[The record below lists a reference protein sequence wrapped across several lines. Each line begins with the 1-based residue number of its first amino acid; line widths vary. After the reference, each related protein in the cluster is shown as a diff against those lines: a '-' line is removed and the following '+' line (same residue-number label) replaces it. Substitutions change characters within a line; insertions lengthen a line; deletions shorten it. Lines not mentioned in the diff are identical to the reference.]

1 MVNMIK
7 RSFLALLCCLCT
19 SAAMGQILDDSTKLV
34 YGPNTL
40 TFYKLDDQKDNINS
54 TGILDTTLTGLGD
67 FTMWD
72 QMGKQAQDLGANGT
86 AIRSMFYQSPDVIGL
101 RSGYDAYDP
110 FVIQQSDVRF
120 FDTKS
125 PFLDLYVAFGGVGRS
140 VVDFDFSR
148 NIKPNINFGFGIDR
162 LTTDKQIGPVS
173 SEGDRNAVA
182 TNLDINYFY
191 RSEDKKYLAMFYAY
205 RFLNTVNETG
215 GVNLG
220 ENDEETEIFA
230 YEDAAI
236 RLRNVEGTDTRTRL
250 HLYHEYKLGE
260 ALQLYHEVD
269 HSRQKLAYNDELD
282 AAIVSGTFNQ
292 YADVYPNFFLDSA
305 ATAES
310 HSFRS
315 LSNEVGIKGDIEKGF
330 YRAYL
335 RRRDVLGVFRYLSDQ
350 RVGEIYAGGVLRYD
364 LNEKNAI
371 GGKVEF
377 LQTGDF
383 NFLGKVDN
391 NFFEASYNIMQYQPS
406 LLQQRYFGNHYFWD
420 NDFQS
425 VLKNEIKG
433 SVKLDVKGIS
443 VRPNVSLTTLSNYVF
458 FNSEALP
465 EQANENILLNGYGV
479 ELGFRKYTSKSKG
492 EFFGL
497 NAEAKYTL
505 IGGGDADSFQAPELF
520 VLGKVFWEG
529 YLFNNS
535 LQTQVGADLMYR
547 SAYFAYDYA
556 PATQQFFLQDQQQVA
571 DYFLADLFINFKV
584 EKVRIF
590 FKFNHFNQRNN
601 EGFQITPLYPVQ
613 QRVLDLGIHWFFFD

>member
-1 MVNMIK
+1 MIK
-7 RSFLALLCCLCT
+7 RSFLVFVGCLLA
-19 SAAMGQILDDSTKLV
+19 SAAIGQILDDSTKLV

-40 TFYKLDDQKDNINS
+40 TFYKLDDQKDNIDNP
-54 TGILDTTLTGLGD
+54 GVLDTTLTGLGN

-72 QMGKQAQDLGANGT
+72 KMGKQAQDLGANGT
-86 AIRSMFYQSPDVIGL
+86 AIKSMFYESPGMIGL
-101 RSGYDAYDP
+101 RSGYDAYSP
-110 FVIQQSDVRF
+110 FVKQQADVRF

-125 PFLDLYVAFGGVGRS
+125 PFLDLFVAFGGVGRS
-140 VVDFDFSR
+140 LVDFDFSR

-182 TNLDINYFY
+182 TNLDLNGFY
-191 RSEDKKYLAMFYAY
+191 RSKDDRYLAMFYAY

-215 GVNLG
+215 GVQLD
-220 ENDEETEIFA
+220 EDDEETEIFT
-230 YEDAAI
+230 YEDAPI
-236 RLRNVEGTDTRTRL
+236 QLRNVEATDTRTRL
-250 HLYHEYKLGE
+250 HFYHEYKLSD

-269 HSRQKLAYNDELD
+269 HSRQRVNYIDELD

-305 ATAES
+305 ATSEA

-315 LSNEVGIKGDIEKGF
+315 FSNEVGIKGDIEKGF

-335 RRRDVLGVFRYLSDQ
+335 KRRDALGVFRYTDDQ
-350 RVGEIYAGGVLRYD
+350 RAGEVYVGGVLRYD

-383 NFLGKVDN
+383 NVFGKVDN

-406 LLQQRYFGNHYFWD
+406 LIEQRYFGNHYFWE

-433 SVKLDVKGIS
+433 GLKLDVKGIS
-443 VRPNVSLTTLSNYVF
+443 VKPNVSLTTLSNYVY
-458 FNSEALP
+458 FNTEARP
-465 EQANENILLNGYGV
+465 EQANENILLNGYGLD
-479 ELGFRKYTSKSKG
+479 LGFRKYTSKAKG
-492 EFFGL
+492 EFFGVD
-497 NAEAKYTL
+497 AEAKYTL
-505 IGGGDADSFQAPELF
+505 IGGGDAEAFQAPELF

-529 YLFNNS
+529 FLFNNS

-556 PATQQFFLQDQQQVA
+556 PASQQFFLQNQQRVT

-584 EKVRIF
+584 EKIRIF

-613 QRVLDLGIHWFFFD
+613 QRVLDLGVHWFFFD